1 MFLIILTGCSDD
13 GSTSFSSPGKQVQP
27 SPQNEPTNAV
37 KTDPKVQDMVF
48 IPAGEFIMGSVDEE
62 VNADE
67 KPSHTVFVD
76 SFYIDRHEVTNSQ
89 YQKFILA
96 TGHPAPFVDRPW
108 AEPYN
113 WKGTAYP
120 DGKGNHPVVLV
131 SWDDA
136 QAFARWAGKRLPTE
150 AEWEKAVRGSLV
162 SKKYPFGDQLE
173 MSQANFDKGF
183 LRENALQPV
192 ESFQPSGYGLYD
204 MAGNVWEWCQDW
216 YDEKYYKASPGK
228 NPPGPDGGVYRVL
241 RGGSWT
247 NDKEFLRCAQRGK
260 NVPDG
265 KSHVI
270 GFRCA
275 LSAEPQIKAHKPAGQ
290 GFAASSI
297 PANTPAI
304 FQPFLIS
311 NGQC

>member
-1 MFLIILTGCSDD
+1 MKPSRLYFPFFIIFLFVLTGCSDA
-13 GSTSFSSPGKQVQP
+13 GAPFTSSPEKQIEASPGNAP
-27 SPQNEPTNAV
+27 SNAV

-67 KPSHTVFVD
+67 KPSHKVFVD

-96 TGHPAPFVDRPW
+96 TGHPAPFVDTPW

-120 DGKGNHPVVLV
+120 EGKGNHPVVLI

-136 QAFARWAGKRLPTE
+136 EAYARWARKRLPTE
-150 AEWEKAVRGSLV
+150 AEWEKVMRGNLV
-162 SKKYPFGDQLE
+162 SKKYPWGDQME
-173 MSQANFDKGF
+173 MSHANFDKGS

-192 ESFQPSGYGLYD
+192 ESYQPGGYGLYD

-216 YDEKYYKASPGK
+216 YDERYYKTSPAK
-228 NPPGPDGGVYRVL
+228 NPPGPDGGVYRVM
-241 RGGSWT
+241 RGGSWV

-265 KSHVI
+265 KSHII

-275 LSAEPQIKAHKPAGQ
+275 LSAEPQILAHESTGR
-290 GFAASSI
+290 GFE
-297 PANTPAI
+297 
-304 FQPFLIS
+304 
-311 NGQC
+311 